1 MLRTETDVK
10 YIGDEAVIVPLD
22 VPVSATYER
31 LLSMIYSRTGI
42 DKKQFQVVLNCRYP
56 LKRENRFQ
64 PCPIWD
70 DNSLSQML
78 KLVNTFGMDEIELY
92 IEQVPVQP
100 RVRGQLLGNFTQLLL
115 GQNDNVEEFEYGC
128 GPSKRDEDE
137 DEEEFESQEGDDQT
151 LHEAMEGEQGDMS
164 RGWEGCDMSN
174 NPDPE
179 DPIEFSPVQYH
190 SAPSLQFENVENIGN
205 AVSSDWTPWGNTNI
219 GNSVES
225 SWLAKFLIQ
234 KQIYNMLRSC
244 TLLVHIKSTT
254 SFAINKYNG
263 PHKCV
268 NPCLNRD
275 HQQLDSNLIAHI
287 QGMIKAQFTL
297 SMALFKQSVQI
308 QDVLL
313 FQNISGIME
322 NQRYF
327 SEIQALSTVLS
338 IDGTHLYGKYK
349 GTLMIAM
356 GCDGNNQG
364 LCVIS
369 DRHPGIMAA
378 MSDVHLGWSEPYAYH
393 RVCMRHLATAQQWLE
408 AIPFEKWVLS
418 HDGGRRYGIMT
429 TNMSEVFNSVLK
441 GARSLPITALVQ
453 LTFFRLNSYFVVR
466 REQGANRLASNE
478 EYTPYVD
485 AKIKANVVKAG
496 SHEIVLY
503 DHIRGQFHVKTN
515 KGTKSGSTRG
525 RTYRINLQEYACTC
539 GKTLIYGFPC
549 SHILAA
555 CHFRSVDFRPL
566 VQHYYSTQ
574 SYYNSWA
581 PLFHPIFNV
590 YEWPPYDGPI
600 IVPAESMK
608 RASKRARLLLHV
620 GYANKVATIVVLVKT
635 IIELIRLYM
644 EYRGHSS
651 DPDPLD
657 TSVLV
662 LQDRHRSHLVD
673 SGQLASVLTCR
684 QHVSRFMR
692 EWEMDSRLDL
702 ILFDLDF
709 MVLVERWRSET
720 HTFHLPVGEMTITL
734 QDVAVILG
742 LRSAISTRWLCHQ
755 FSRPPV
761 DLDDATLERYARA
774 FILGLIGSALFTD
787 KKGTHIHMELCRVS
801 LDGATD
807 IVGCVTLLQL
817 WSWERLHVGRLDFGR
832 PPPPKTQSFM
842 GVLHGDLVAHLP
854 AISLADQEIWRT
866 MSPLICFDI
875 FGLQQGI
882 PPSCSIEL
890 DLHSVDR
897 RGRHKYDWGAFHA
910 QYITLWGSREE
921 RIATAPPMVGV
932 MQFHDPYMEWYRR
945 ITRRLITPSP

>member
-22 VPVSATYER
+22 VPVSSTYEH

-42 DKKQFQVVLNCRYP
+42 DKKQFQLVLNCRYP

-128 GPSKRDEDE
+128 GPS
-137 DEEEFESQEGDDQT
+137 
-151 LHEAMEGEQGDMS
+151 
-164 RGWEGCDMSN
+164 
-174 NPDPE
+174 
-179 DPIEFSPVQYH
+179 
-190 SAPSLQFENVENIGN
+190 SAPVAMTYECRADEMKMKKNVNPKKVMIKVREQKIFNMMAMGYLQHAAKLYSISAHQEYV
-205 AVSSDWTPWGNTNI
+205 V
-219 GNSVES
+219 VES
-225 SWLAKFLIQ
+225 TTK
-234 KQIYNMLRSC
+234 
-244 TLLVHIKSTT
+244 LLVLRCK
-254 SFAINKYNG
+254 
-263 PHKCV
+263 
-268 NPCLNRD
+268 
-275 HQQLDSNLIAHI
+275 
-287 QGMIKAQFTL
+287 KA
-297 SMALFKQSVQI
+297 KQSQCPWKLRAMVVKELPHFFIALEQANPGC
-308 QDVLL
+308 VV
-313 FQNISGIME
+313 ISKTFPGIME
-322 NQRYF
+322 NTEIFQRVF
-327 SEIQALSTVLS
+327 WTFHPSIEGFKHCRPVLS
-338 IDGTHLYGKYK
+338 ID
-349 GTLMIAM
+349 
-356 GCDGNNQG
+356 
-364 LCVIS
+364 VIPLAFALIE

-393 RVCMRHLATAQQWLE
+393 RVCMRHLASNFMTRFKDKILKNLMCRAALATKIEKFNKHMNTIGRINAAAQQWLE
-408 AIPFEKWVLS
+408 AIPFEKWALS

-429 TNMSEVFNSVLK
+429 TNMSE
-441 GARSLPITALVQ
+441 
-453 LTFFRLNSYFVVR
+453 
-466 REQGANRLASNE
+466 EQGANRLASNE

-515 KGTKSGSTRG
+515 KGTKSSSTRG

-600 IVPAESMK
+600 IVPSESMK
-608 RASKRARLLLHV
+608 RASSGRPKSSRLHNEMDV
-620 GYANKVATIVVLVKT
+620 REGKT
-635 IIELIRLYM
+635 SITYM

-673 SGQLASVLTCR
+673 SGQS
-684 QHVSRFMR
+684 
-692 EWEMDSRLDL
+692 
-702 ILFDLDF
+702 
-709 MVLVERWRSET
+709 
-720 HTFHLPVGEMTITL
+720 
-734 QDVAVILG
+734 
-742 LRSAISTRWLCHQ
+742 
-755 FSRPPV
+755 
-761 DLDDATLERYARA
+761 
-774 FILGLIGSALFTD
+774 
-787 KKGTHIHMELCRVS
+787 
-801 LDGATD
+801 
-807 IVGCVTLLQL
+807 
-817 WSWERLHVGRLDFGR
+817 
-832 PPPPKTQSFM
+832 
-842 GVLHGDLVAHLP
+842 
-854 AISLADQEIWRT
+854 
-866 MSPLICFDI
+866 
-875 FGLQQGI
+875 
-882 PPSCSIEL
+882 
-890 DLHSVDR
+890 
-897 RGRHKYDWGAFHA
+897 
-910 QYITLWGSREE
+910 
-921 RIATAPPMVGV
+921 
-932 MQFHDPYMEWYRR
+932 
-945 ITRRLITPSP
+945 